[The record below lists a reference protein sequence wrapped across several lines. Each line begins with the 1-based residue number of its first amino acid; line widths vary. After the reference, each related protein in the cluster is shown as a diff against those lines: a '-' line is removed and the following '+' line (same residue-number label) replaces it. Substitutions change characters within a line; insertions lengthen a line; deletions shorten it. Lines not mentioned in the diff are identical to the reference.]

1 MSDLS
6 LEKEYFYLSLEGLRV
21 FVVKQYLKRWYC
33 CQSNLDIVPMD
44 SISRQVN
51 NLGTVF
57 E

>member
-6 LEKEYFYLSLEGLRV
+6 LEKEYFYLSLEGLRF